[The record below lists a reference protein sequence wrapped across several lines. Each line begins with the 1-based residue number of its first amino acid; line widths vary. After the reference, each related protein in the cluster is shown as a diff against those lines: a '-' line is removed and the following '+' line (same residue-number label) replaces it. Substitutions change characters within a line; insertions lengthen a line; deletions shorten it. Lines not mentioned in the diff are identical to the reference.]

1 MCIIVAKE
9 KGKQLPSKK
18 ILETC
23 FNNNDDGAGLMY
35 VKNNQVII
43 DKGYMTFND
52 FYKRIKEL
60 KKEFNSDLTEK
71 AIVFHFRIGTSGKN
85 DKQTTHPFPIT
96 NNENELRALKTTC
109 SVGMAHNGI
118 ISNYTY
124 DKLLSDTQTFI
135 RDYVSVFKEL
145 DKKFYKNERVME
157 LLEKQAKSKLC
168 FLDNKENIYCLGDFT
183 IDNGIIYSNTTYK
196 ASRYNYN
203 YDSCWT
209 TNNAFKLDTKKE
221 TEIDTPMVYGDMT
234 IDTFVETHPFYE
246 VLNVG
251 DRYIIDDIVEEVKED
266 DYLMLDENFNLW
278 EYLDDR
284 VSLIGINVDVID
296 GLDYLKGLGYEFI

>member
-23 FNNNDDGAGLMY
+23 FNNNSDGAGLMY
-35 VKNNQVII
+35 VKNNQVMI

-96 NNENELRALKTTC
+96 NNEEELRRIKTTC

-118 ISNYTY
+118 ISDYTY
-124 DKLLSDTQTFI
+124 DKVLSDTQTFI

-145 DKKFYKNERVME
+145 DKKFYKNKRVMG

-183 IDNGIIYSNTTYK
+183 TDNGIIYSNTTYK
-196 ASRYNYN
+196 TSRYCYTDNNYFSWES
-203 YDSCWT
+203 Y
-209 TNNAFKLDTKKE
+209 LPKKAE
-221 TEIDTPMVYGDMT
+221 PKTYESLSIMDFIDK
-234 IDTFVETHPFYE
+234 HPFYE
-246 VLNVG
+246 TLKEG
-251 DRYIIDDIVEEVKED
+251 DRYFIDDIMEEVKAD
-266 DYLMLDENFNLW
+266 DYLMLDEDNNLW
-278 EYLDDR
+278 EYYNDV
-284 VSLIGINVDVID
+284 VSLVGTNVDVID
-296 GLDYLKGLGYEFI
+296 NDSYLKSLGYEFV